1 MIRATLCGIALLIAV
16 PAIAAE
22 IGAQQTQ
29 NELAAKYNMQLGIAY
44 LKDGEIGLAREKIE
58 KALKQNP
65 HDPDVQTAAG
75 LLYEAM
81 GEMDSA
87 DHHYSE
93 ALHLDTQNPDK
104 QNNYG
109 QFLCRRG
116 RYDKGEKLLESAA
129 KSPLYTTP
137 QVAYTNAAVCA
148 RTAGKL
154 DQSEKYLRS
163 ALNLSPNYPDAL
175 LQLADL
181 SFTRGNMPQAR
192 EQLARFFQVS
202 SRTPDAL
209 LLGVR
214 IERAAGDYHA
224 AEDYAETLRKE
235 FPGSA
240 QARHLADGTIK

>member
-1 MIRATLCGIALLIAV
+1 MNRATLCAIALLVAV
-16 PAIAAE
+16 PVSAAE
-22 IGAQQTQ
+22 IGAKQSPNQ
-29 NELAAKYNMQLGIAY
+29 LAAKYNMQLGIAY
-44 LKDGEIGLAREKIE
+44 LKDGEVGLAREKID
-58 KALKQNP
+58 KALKQNSS
-65 HDPDVQTAAG
+65 DPDVQTAAG
-75 LLYEAM
+75 LLYEAL
-81 GEMDSA
+81 GEMDTA

-93 ALHLDTQNPDK
+93 ALHLDSQNPDK

-163 ALNLSPNYPDAL
+163 ALNLAPNYPDAL

-181 SFTRGNMPQAR
+181 SYMRGALPQAQELLGR
-192 EQLARFFQVS
+192 YFQVS
-202 SRTPDAL
+202 NRTPDAL
-209 LLGVR
+209 LLGVK

-224 AEDYAETLRKE
+224 AEDYATTLRKE
-235 FPGSA
+235 FPASA

>member
-1 MIRATLCGIALLIAV
+1 MIRAIVCGIALL
-16 PAIAAE
+16 AAGAASADE
-22 IGAQQTQ
+22 IGAKQSQ

-44 LKDGEIGLAREKIE
+44 LKDGEVQLAREKID

-65 HDPDVQTAAG
+65 HDADVQTAAG
-75 LLYEAM
+75 LLYEAL
-81 GEMDSA
+81 GEMDTA

-93 ALHLDTQNPDK
+93 ALHIDPKNPDK
-104 QNNYG
+104 ENNYG

-116 RYDKGEKLLESAA
+116 RYDKGEKLLEAAA

-137 QVAYTNAAVCA
+137 QVAYTNAAICA

-154 DQSEKYLRS
+154 DQSEQYLRS
-163 ALNLSPNYPDAL
+163 ALSLSPNYPDAL

-181 SFTRGNMPQAR
+181 SFTRGNLLQAR
-192 EQLARFFQVS
+192 DLLARFFQVS

-209 LLGVR
+209 LLGVKV
-214 IERAAGDYHA
+214 ERAAGDYRA
-224 AEDYAETLRKE
+224 AEDYATQLRKD

-240 QARHLADGTIK
+240 QARHLADGTVK